1 MAAVSKSFNL
11 IFLGPQGSGKG
22 TQAKLLADRLNLVV
36 IDTGAT
42 LREIAKTDTDLGRRV
57 AETINR
63 GRLVEPELAE
73 EVVRQKVE
81 KISTEQGIVIDGF
94 PRSLEQYT
102 LMKRFWPQT
111 KRADYQVIFIDLT
124 LDASIERLGKRVTC
138 ELCGSVYIVGEF
150 ESCQNCGGNLVH
162 RADDEPDAI
171 AKRLELFP
179 SQTKPLLQQLEREG
193 KIIKIDGAPSIEEV
207 QADIL
212 KKLNLA

>member
-22 TQAKLLADRLNLVV
+22 TQAKLLAERLNLVV

-42 LREIAKTDTDLGRRV
+42 LREIAKTDTELGRRV
-57 AETINR
+57 AATINR

-73 EVVRQKVE
+73 EVVRQKIE
-81 KISTEQGIVIDGF
+81 KISTEQGIIIDGF

-138 ELCGSVYIVGEF
+138 ELCGSVYIQGEYDI
-150 ESCQNCGGNLVH
+150 CQKCGGNLIH
-162 RADDEPDAI
+162 REDDEPDAI
-171 AKRLELFP
+171 AKRLELFH
-179 SQTKPLLQQLEREG
+179 SQTKPLLAQLEREG

-207 QADIL
+207 QAEIL